1 MASDVLRSVNRILQ
15 YQQERES
22 RKVQESLALMQFG
35 IQKRQ
40 ADIKQYSQQMEVIDK
55 ANKQFK
61 INIAD
66 KFIQDSGLQSLMNII
81 PTGIKDVP
89 EATESLAEISKLLTK
104 KEYGKFDKQNASN
117 IASALWVY
125 KNSQEP
131 SSVINIAN
139 NFEAMNAP
147 NYKGT
152 SSDKNLLTAFNKI
165 GNMTELLN
173 VSKQAKQSLQND
185 ANILKEQY
193 EFGQGDTKIQSTFG
207 MFAPQ
212 VVNQFKQQQLQ
223 DGNVDISSLTD
234 LVEKETEDPT
244 AEVSGERIYRRGYEP
259 LSNQE
264 ILEKAQ
270 DFLTVEETKEEK
282 DRLIQLSNQQS
293 KLQETLSKL
302 IEERDDLLG
311 DYEDLKEDN
320 ELQFKRYKYFKRT
333 GDVEKRN
340 EAGKSV
346 NRLERLLRKD
356 FYGTKNPV
364 IREKRAY
371 DRLNTMGGKWIRDFE
386 GTKTLEIEKVKRA
399 IRQLERQRNR
409 LIN

>member
-55 ANKQFK
+55 SNKQFK

-66 KFIQDSGLQSLMNII
+66 KFIQDSGLQSLMNVI
-81 PTGIKDVP
+81 PTGIKDVDD
-89 EATESLAEISKLLTK
+89 ATESLAEISKLLTR
-104 KEYGKFDKQNASN
+104 KEYGRFDKQNASN

-207 MFAPQ
+207 MFSPQ
-212 VVNQFKQQQLQ
+212 VVNEFKQQSQDADLSQLADEFETLEETQ
-223 DGNVDISSLTD
+223 TNDLEYEGPSDLDKRLSDFNDLTD
-234 LVEKETEDPT
+234 SIKEDRKELSRLKKLDRQGF
-244 AEVSGERIYRRGYEP
+244 EV
-259 LSNQE
+259 
-264 ILEKAQ
+264 
-270 DFLTVEETKEEK
+270 DK
-282 DRLIQLSNQQS
+282 DRLKSLASDI
-293 KLQETLSKL
+293 ETAKKEKSSMVGIAGDVARSENIKRNVAK
-302 IEERDDLLG
+302 IEELADKIL
-311 DYEDLKEDN
+311 EDN
-320 ELQFKRYKYFKRT
+320 DLEATEENLLIAKARAADIVRRVPSLQFEQSPTSLGF
-333 GDVEKRN
+333 
-340 EAGKSV
+340 
-346 NRLERLLRKD
+346 
-356 FYGTKNPV
+356 
-364 IREKRAY
+364 
-371 DRLNTMGGKWIRDFE
+371 
-386 GTKTLEIEKVKRA
+386 
-399 IRQLERQRNR
+399 Q
-409 LIN
+409 

>member
-66 KFIQDSGLQSLMNII
+66 KFIQDSGLQSLMNVI
-81 PTGIKDVP
+81 PTGIKDVG
-89 EATESLAEISKLLTK
+89 EAEESLQDIAKVLSKK
-104 KEYGKFDKQNASN
+104 KRKKDGTAFNKENASAV
-117 IASALWVY
+117 ASALWVY

-131 SSVINIAN
+131 SSIINLAN
-139 NFEAMNAP
+139 SLPTTTDENLRNAFVTLAGKS
-147 NYKGT
+147 NVE
-152 SSDKNLLTAFNKI
+152 SLLK
-165 GNMTELLN
+165 
-173 VSKQAKQSLQND
+173 VSEQAKQSLQND
-185 ANILKEQY
+185 SNILKEQY

-212 VVNQFKQQQLQ
+212 VVNQFKQQQSQ
-223 DGNVDISSLTD
+223 DENLDISSLTD

-244 AEVSGERIYRRGYEP
+244 TEVSGERIYNRGYEP

-270 DFLTVEETKEEK
+270 DFLTVEETEQEK
-282 DRLIQLSNQQS
+282 NRLTQLSNQQS
-293 KLQETLSKL
+293 KLEETLNKL
-302 IEERDDLLG
+302 IEERDDLLS
-311 DYEDLKEDN
+311 DYEDYEEDRD
-320 ELQFKRYKYFKRT
+320 LQLKRYKYFKRQ
-333 GDVEKRN
+333 GDVEKSN
-340 EAGKSV
+340 EAAKSV
-346 NRLERLLRKD
+346 NRLESLLRQD
-356 FYGTKNPV
+356 FYRTDDPIV
-364 IREKRAY
+364 AEKRAY
-371 DRLNTMGGKWIRDFE
+371 DRVSFMGERRASDFE
-386 GTKTLEIEKVKRA
+386 GTKTLEITNIKRA
-399 IRQLERQRNR
+399 IRELERQRNR
-409 LIN
+409 LVN

>member
-55 ANKQFK
+55 SNKQFK

-66 KFIQDSGLQSLMNII
+66 KFIQDSGLQSLMNVI
-81 PTGIKDVP
+81 PTGIKDVDD
-89 EATESLAEISKLLTK
+89 ATESLAEISKLLTR
-104 KEYGKFDKQNASN
+104 KEYGRFDKQNASN

-207 MFAPQ
+207 MFSPQ
-212 VVNQFKQQQLQ
+212 VVNEFKQQSQDADLSQLADEFETLEETQ
-223 DGNVDISSLTD
+223 TNDLEYEGPSDLDKRLSDFNDLTD
-234 LVEKETEDPT
+234 SIKEDRKELSRLKKLDRQGF
-244 AEVSGERIYRRGYEP
+244 EV
-259 LSNQE
+259 
-264 ILEKAQ
+264 
-270 DFLTVEETKEEK
+270 DK
-282 DRLIQLSNQQS
+282 DRLKSLASDI
-293 KLQETLSKL
+293 ETAKKEKSSMVGIAGDVARSENIKRNVAK
-302 IEERDDLLG
+302 IEELADKIL
-311 DYEDLKEDN
+311 EDN
-320 ELQFKRYKYFKRT
+320 DLEATEENLLIAKARAADIVRRVPSLQFEQSPTSLGIQR
-333 GDVEKRN
+333 GADD
-340 EAGKSV
+340 S
-346 NRLERLLRKD
+346 
-356 FYGTKNPV
+356 YGR
-364 IREKRAY
+364 I
-371 DRLNTMGGKWIRDFE
+371 
-386 GTKTLEIEKVKRA
+386 
-399 IRQLERQRNR
+399 QR
-409 LIN
+409 

>member
-55 ANKQFK
+55 SNKQFK

-66 KFIQDSGLQSLMNII
+66 KFIQDSGLQSLMNVI
-81 PTGIKDVP
+81 PTGIKDVDD
-89 EATESLAEISKLLTK
+89 ATESLAEISKLLTR
-104 KEYGKFDKQNASN
+104 KEYGRFDKQNASN

-207 MFAPQ
+207 MFSPQ
-212 VVNQFKQQQLQ
+212 VVNEFKQQSQDADLSQLADEFETLEETQ
-223 DGNVDISSLTD
+223 TNDLEYEGPSDLDKRLSDFNDLTD
-234 LVEKETEDPT
+234 SIKEDRKELSRLKKLDRQGF
-244 AEVSGERIYRRGYEP
+244 EV
-259 LSNQE
+259 
-264 ILEKAQ
+264 
-270 DFLTVEETKEEK
+270 DK
-282 DRLIQLSNQQS
+282 DRLKSLASDI
-293 KLQETLSKL
+293 ETAKKEKSSMVGIAGDVARSENIKRNVAK
-302 IEERDDLLG
+302 IEELADKIL
-311 DYEDLKEDN
+311 EDN
-320 ELQFKRYKYFKRT
+320 DLEATEENLLIAKARAADIVRRVPALQFEQSPTSLGIQR
-333 GDVEKRN
+333 GADD
-340 EAGKSV
+340 S
-346 NRLERLLRKD
+346 
-356 FYGTKNPV
+356 YGR
-364 IREKRAY
+364 I
-371 DRLNTMGGKWIRDFE
+371 
-386 GTKTLEIEKVKRA
+386 
-399 IRQLERQRNR
+399 QR
-409 LIN
+409 

>member
-1 MASDVLRSVNRILQ
+1 
-15 YQQERES
+15 
-22 RKVQESLALMQFG
+22 
-35 IQKRQ
+35 
-40 ADIKQYSQQMEVIDK
+40 
-55 ANKQFK
+55 
-61 INIAD
+61 
-66 KFIQDSGLQSLMNII
+66 
-81 PTGIKDVP
+81 
-89 EATESLAEISKLLTK
+89 TESLAEISKLLTK

>member
-66 KFIQDSGLQSLMNII
+66 KFIQDSGLQSLMNVI
-81 PTGIKDVP
+81 PTGIKDVDD
-89 EATESLAEISKLLTK
+89 ATESLAEISKLLTK

-139 NFEAMNAP
+139 NFETINSP

-165 GNMTELLN
+165 ANMTELLN

-193 EFGQGDTKIQSTFG
+193 EFGQGDTKIQSAFG
-207 MFAPQ
+207 MFSPQ
-212 VVNQFKQQQLQ
+212 VVNQFQQQQLQ
-223 DGNVDISSLTD
+223 DADLSQLADEFETLEETQTNDLEYEGPSNLDKRLSDFNDLTD
-234 LVEKETEDPT
+234 SIREDRKELSRLKKLDRQGFEIDKDRLKSLASDIETAKKEKASMVGIAGDVARSENIKRNVAKIEELAD
-244 AEVSGERIYRRGYEP
+244 
-259 LSNQE
+259 E
-264 ILEKAQ
+264 ILEDNDLEA
-270 DFLTVEETKEEK
+270 TEENL
-282 DRLIQLSNQQS
+282 LIARARAAD
-293 KLQETLSKL
+293 
-302 IEERDDLLG
+302 IVRRVPA
-311 DYEDLKEDN
+311 
-320 ELQFKRYKYFKRT
+320 LQFEQSPTSLGIQR
-333 GDVEKRN
+333 GADD
-340 EAGKSV
+340 S
-346 NRLERLLRKD
+346 
-356 FYGTKNPV
+356 YGR
-364 IREKRAY
+364 I
-371 DRLNTMGGKWIRDFE
+371 
-386 GTKTLEIEKVKRA
+386 
-399 IRQLERQRNR
+399 QR
-409 LIN
+409 

>member
-66 KFIQDSGLQSLMNII
+66 KFIQDSGLQSLMNVI
-81 PTGIKDVP
+81 PTGIKDVDD
-89 EATESLAEISKLLTK
+89 ATESLAEISKLLTR

-139 NFEAMNAP
+139 NFEAINAP

-207 MFAPQ
+207 MFSPQ
-212 VVNQFKQQQLQ
+212 VVNEFQQQQSQ
-223 DGNVDISSLTD
+223 DVDLNQLADEFETLEETQTNDLEYEGPSNLDKRLSDFNDLTD
-234 LVEKETEDPT
+234 SIREDRKELSRLRKLDRQGFEIDKDRLKSLASDIETAKKEKASMVGIAGDVARSENIKRNVAKIEELAD
-244 AEVSGERIYRRGYEP
+244 
-259 LSNQE
+259 E
-264 ILEKAQ
+264 ILEDNDLEA
-270 DFLTVEETKEEK
+270 TEENL
-282 DRLIQLSNQQS
+282 LIARARAAD
-293 KLQETLSKL
+293 
-302 IEERDDLLG
+302 IVRRVPA
-311 DYEDLKEDN
+311 
-320 ELQFKRYKYFKRT
+320 LQFEQSPTSLGIQR
-333 GDVEKRN
+333 GADD
-340 EAGKSV
+340 S
-346 NRLERLLRKD
+346 
-356 FYGTKNPV
+356 YGR
-364 IREKRAY
+364 I
-371 DRLNTMGGKWIRDFE
+371 
-386 GTKTLEIEKVKRA
+386 
-399 IRQLERQRNR
+399 QR
-409 LIN
+409 

>member
-66 KFIQDSGLQSLMNII
+66 KFIQDSGLQSLMNVI
-81 PTGIKDVP
+81 PTGIKDVDD
-89 EATESLAEISKLLTK
+89 ATESLAEISKLLTR

-139 NFEAMNAP
+139 NFEAINAP

-207 MFAPQ
+207 MFSPQ
-212 VVNQFKQQQLQ
+212 VVNEFQQQQSQ
-223 DGNVDISSLTD
+223 DVDLNQLADEFETLEETQTNDLEYEGPSNLDKRLSDFNDLTD
-234 LVEKETEDPT
+234 SIREDRKELSRLRKLDRQGFEIDKDRLKSLASDIETAKKEKSSMVGIAGDVARSENIKRNVAKIEELAD
-244 AEVSGERIYRRGYEP
+244 
-259 LSNQE
+259 E
-264 ILEKAQ
+264 ILEDNDLEA
-270 DFLTVEETKEEK
+270 TEENL
-282 DRLIQLSNQQS
+282 LIARARAAD
-293 KLQETLSKL
+293 
-302 IEERDDLLG
+302 IVRRVPA
-311 DYEDLKEDN
+311 
-320 ELQFKRYKYFKRT
+320 LQFEQSPTSLGIQR
-333 GDVEKRN
+333 GADD
-340 EAGKSV
+340 S
-346 NRLERLLRKD
+346 
-356 FYGTKNPV
+356 YGR
-364 IREKRAY
+364 I
-371 DRLNTMGGKWIRDFE
+371 
-386 GTKTLEIEKVKRA
+386 
-399 IRQLERQRNR
+399 QR
-409 LIN
+409 

>member
-1 MASDVLRSVNRILQ
+1 
-15 YQQERES
+15 
-22 RKVQESLALMQFG
+22 
-35 IQKRQ
+35 
-40 ADIKQYSQQMEVIDK
+40 
-55 ANKQFK
+55 
-61 INIAD
+61 
-66 KFIQDSGLQSLMNII
+66 
-81 PTGIKDVP
+81 
-89 EATESLAEISKLLTK
+89 
-104 KEYGKFDKQNASN
+104 
-117 IASALWVY
+117 
-125 KNSQEP
+125 
-131 SSVINIAN
+131 
-139 NFEAMNAP
+139 MNAP